1 MEHGFEYGNASTRRR
16 VRLTGMTAPTGTSVA
31 FAGPLI
37 ESQLA
42 WSALRGH
49 GIEAWLLNQ
58 NANNTPLLD
67 EVEVR
72 VRDEHLRAA
81 LEVLE
86 ALDKGSG

>member
-1 MEHGFEYGNASTRRR
+1 MS
-16 VRLTGMTAPTGTSVA
+16 APQGTSVA

-37 ESQLA
+37 RSQLA

-58 NANNTPLLD
+58 NTGNTPLPD

-72 VRDEHLRAA
+72 VRQADLPAA
-81 LEVLE
+81 LEVLD
-86 ALDKGSG
+86 ALDPGAAPDA

>member
-1 MEHGFEYGNASTRRR
+1 MS
-16 VRLTGMTAPTGTSVA
+16 APTGTSVA
-31 FAGPLI
+31 FAGPLV

-42 WSALRGH
+42 WSALQGH

-58 NANNTPLLD
+58 NAGNTPLVG

-72 VRDEHLRAA
+72 VRAADLPAA

-86 ALDKGSG
+86 SLGGHAASEP